1 MKKFTYLFAVFLSF
15 VLVFAVTGCEV
26 KEEEPAKKTNTNT
39 NTNTNNGGGTNNSG
53 QNNNGQNNNQSS
65 EDDPNGVSHD
75 RTQEDDITVEIP
87 YEKDDDIAAPLT
99 FTALEDGVSV
109 SLDGTQEQLDKLNF
123 QYVITKR
130 SGTAGSRLF
139 LKSISE
145 KVALSKGDKVSFYGT
160 NAEGINKLSNYMK
173 FVIEGK
179 AAASGN
185 IMSIIKAEGFN
196 EVTEIPSE
204 YCFAHLFEGC
214 SSLVTPPMLAAKTL
228 KPSCYRDMFAQC
240 SELTVIPQFRAEQ
253 LAEYCCFEMFSGCKA
268 LTGASDFSDV
278 ALAEFCFNSMF
289 MGCTS
294 LINAPALPAT
304 KLAKACYSNM
314 FKNCTSL
321 EYAPDLPAVVL
332 AESCYA
338 RMFEGCAKLTY
349 INIGAVDWN
358 ADKKATEY
366 WLLNVAA
373 EGAFYCPDNLEI
385 KNGTS
390 AIPNGWSITYNG
402 TADDPRPV
410 IVAMKLQDKEHV
422 YEGEEYTLA
431 VTANMD
437 CDITVTIGDKVI
449 GTSEGKGSFSVK
461 LPTDEAKKYYVK
473 VSVAK
478 GDLKGKDAEIDYLV
492 EKLQLVLHHELSDN
506 APSLLAGSFLT
517 AQISTNI
524 AAEIEVR
531 IDGAVASN
539 VKPAGQNLYSI
550 TLPTD
555 KKGIHTVTISGKSG
569 NLVAEDIR
577 FSYNIR
583 MPKPVLSYTLSKAS
597 GIYQDDVLTLTVSSD
612 ISCNI
617 TVKMAGNDTPL
628 KRGKDGFSVN
638 LPTRM
643 AGNYDVIISGASEDE
658 EADDV
663 TLSYKVNG
671 ITPIL
676 TYRLVSQKPYYE
688 GGEYYVKVNA
698 NTICDM
704 TFKIDDVA
712 VESVKDATEWTI
724 KLPSASEGKYK
735 ACISGKN
742 GSLMAADITFE
753 YDVEKLII
761 PEIEFFIKSEKE
773 IYPGDEVAL
782 DIISSAECDMQIYV
796 DGKLIDNTYNAET
809 YTTALPTQKPGT
821 YKGVIKSVANGVK
834 GDDVSFSYVVLEPFD
849 DGIDYLCF
857 TAVVGGSK
865 VQLYRYSNNDK
876 TRSNLDNIEYS
887 LDKMRWKKYGND
899 CPVITLPTTG
909 SKVYFRG
916 KKGVVLDL
924 EGNRFWMSGKIN
936 ASGSVMSLIDEKCE
950 MDLIPVIGSF
960 AYLFCDCANLLT
972 PPKLPATTLE
982 RRCYSHMFQGCY
994 NLTTAPEL
1002 PATELYDQCYE
1013 FMFSGCKKLKRTPD
1027 LPAETLVSGCY
1038 CYMFDGCTS
1047 LNYVSHN
1054 ISAWL
1059 SGATDYWLRNTAPS
1073 GTYVI
1078 SPKLT
1083 NYSVQDGWT
1092 VQIRK
1097 E

>member
-1 MKKFTYLFAVFLSF
+1 MKKIAYLFAVFISF
-15 VLVFAVTGCEV
+15 ALVWSLTSCEQ
-26 KEEEPAKKTNTNT
+26 KEDEGTKKTTTNTNKP
-39 NTNTNNGGGTNNSG
+39 NNGGGTNNSG
-53 QNNNGQNNNQSS
+53 QNNNGQSGTQT
-65 EDDPNGVSHD
+65 DDPNDPNGASHN
-75 RTQEDDITVEIP
+75 RTQDDDFTVEIP
-87 YEKDDDIAAPLT
+87 YEKDEDIATPLT
-99 FTALEDGVSV
+99 FVALEDGVSI
-109 SLDGTQEQLDKLNF
+109 SLEGTQEQLDKLNF
-123 QYVITKR
+123 QYQITKR
-130 SGTAGSRLF
+130 SGTAGARLF
-139 LKSISE
+139 LKNVSE
-145 KVALSKGDKVSFYGT
+145 KITLSKGDKVELYGT
-160 NAEGINKLSNYMK
+160 NAQGINKLSNYMK
-173 FVIEGK
+173 FAIEGS
-179 AAASGN
+179 AAAYGN

-196 EVTEIPSE
+196 EVTEIPNE

-214 SSLVTPPMLAAKTL
+214 ATLVTPPMLPAKTL
-228 KPSCYRDMFAQC
+228 KPSCYRDMFAKC
-240 SELTVIPQFRAEQ
+240 YALTDAPKIRATK
-253 LAEYCCFEMFSGCKA
+253 LDEYCCFEMFADCKA
-268 LTGASDFSDV
+268 LTSVEDFPDV
-278 ALAEFCFNSMF
+278 ANADFCYNSMF
-289 MGCTS
+289 KGCTS
-294 LINAPALPAT
+294 LATAPALPST

-314 FKNCTSL
+314 FKNCTAMEL
-321 EYAPDLPAVVL
+321 APELPAVIL
-332 AESCYA
+332 EESCYA
-338 RMFEGCAKLTY
+338 RMFEGCTELQY
-349 INIGAVDWN
+349 VVLGAVDWC
-358 ADKKATEY
+358 ADKQATDF
-366 WLLNVAA
+366 WLSNVAR
-373 EGAFYCPDNLEI
+373 EGNFYCPDNLEI
-385 KNGTS
+385 KNGAS
-390 AIPNGWSITYNG
+390 AIPNGWSITYTG

-410 IVAMKLQDKEHV
+410 IVSMKLQDKEHV
-422 YEGEEYTLA
+422 YEGDEYTLA

-449 GTSEGKGSFSVK
+449 GTSEGKGSFTVK
-461 LPTDEAKKYYVK
+461 LPTNEAKKYYVK
-473 VSVAK
+473 VSVSK
-478 GDLKGKDAEIDYLV
+478 GDLKGKDAELDYLV

-506 APSLLAGSFLT
+506 SASLLAGSFLT
-517 AQISTNI
+517 AQIATNI
-524 AAEIEVR
+524 AADVEVR
-531 IDGAVASN
+531 IDGVLASN
-539 VKPAGQNLYSI
+539 LKPAGQNLYSI

-555 KKGIHTVTISGKSG
+555 KKGIHTVIISAKSG
-569 NLVAEDIR
+569 DLVADDIR
-577 FSYNIR
+577 FSYTIR
-583 MPKPVLSYTLSKAS
+583 MPKPVLSYRLSKAS

-612 ISCNI
+612 IACNI
-617 TVKMAGNDTPL
+617 TVKMAGSDSPL

-638 LPTRM
+638 LPTRL
-643 AGNYDVIISGASEDE
+643 AGNYDVVISGASEDE

-663 TLSYKVNG
+663 TFSYKVIG
-671 ITPIL
+671 ITPVL
-676 TYRLVSQKPYYE
+676 TYRMLSQKPYYE
-688 GGEYYVKVNA
+688 GGDYYVKVNA

-742 GSLMAADITFE
+742 GSLMAADIVFE

-865 VQLYRYSNNDK
+865 VQLYRYSNSDK

-950 MDLIPVIGSF
+950 MDLIPIAGSF
-960 AYLFCDCANLLT
+960 AYLFCDCTNLLT

-982 RRCYSHMFQGCY
+982 RRCYSHMFEGCY

-1013 FMFSGCKKLKRTPD
+1013 YMFSGCKKLKRTPD

-1038 CYMFDGCTS
+1038 RFMFDGCTS

-1092 VQIRK
+1092 VQVRK